1 MPPNDMLESL
11 LLSWPVAR
19 DTTDVQ
25 VLLAYLRQES
35 NKPIPI
41 EQVQQLLADLE
52 HRHLCRRDGEKFWL
66 REPDCREDALY
77 RPLEEALQQPAILA
91 ALGLDP
97 EQQFVFQNTA
107 TGGTSGE
114 GRLTRPDFTMA
125 LVRRWEFDPQRTLDV
140 FSFEVKN
147 HAGLSVA
154 SVYEAVAHGR
164 MVHYPY
170 LVCPRSRLYPETT
183 EQIRRVCGSE
193 QIGLIT
199 YRLERAPGEVVH
211 VEVRDLEVI
220 GEATRW
226 APDPS
231 NVQRH
236 LRARLTKLSRDRLRN
251 LASA

>member
-1 MPPNDMLESL
+1 MPHDDTLESL
-11 LLSWPVAR
+11 VLAWPVAR

-25 VLLAYLRQES
+25 VLLAYLRQET
-35 NKPIPI
+35 NKPMPL
-41 EQVQQLLADLE
+41 EQVEQLLANLE
-52 HRHLCRRDGEKFWL
+52 HRHLCKRDGQKFWL

-97 EQQFVFQNTA
+97 QQQLVFQNTA
-107 TGGTSGE
+107 TGGTSGD

-125 LVRRWEFDPQRTLDV
+125 LIRRWEFDPQRTLDV

-147 HAGLSVA
+147 HAGLSIA
-154 SVYEAVAHGR
+154 SVYEAVAHAR

-183 EQIRRVCGSE
+183 EQIRRVCASE
-193 QIGLIT
+193 QIGMIT
-199 YRLERAPGEVVH
+199 FRLERAPGEAVQVA
-211 VEVRDLEVI
+211 VRDLEVVS
-220 GEATRW
+220 EASRGS
-226 APDPS
+226 PDPA

-236 LRARLTKLSRDRLRN
+236 LRARLTKPLREKLLT
-251 LASA
+251 LANG